1 MVVLQDI
8 VPYGAAAQKVKVPQK
23 TVFNYLSYVL
33 LSTLLH
39 SRRAELCPHT
49 RWRLR
54 KNILYI
60 HELNLLK
67 NLSNRGFLAQL
78 V

>member
-23 TVFNYLSYVL
+23 TVFNYLLYVL
-33 LSTLLH
+33 LSTLLL
-39 SRRAELCPHT
+39 SRKAELCPHT

-60 HELNLLK
+60 
-67 NLSNRGFLAQL
+67 SDQRGPDDVGSRSIL
-78 V
+78 